1 MTLSARISA
10 TTATLGV
17 TGALLLLVGPPP
29 AALVDALSAAARDP
43 STAIETAGADQV
55 LAWLAAGS
63 AWLVLVW
70 VAGALALT
78 VLGTVP
84 GAVGRLATAVARLV
98 VPGAL
103 RRLLAAS
110 LGLGLVAGVGAV
122 SGGTPA
128 SAAPPPAPT
137 VAVDLDWPAG
147 QVRGGASEPV
157 AVDGT
162 ARRRL
167 PDSRTGSQPGTPT
180 LPLGDTRAPVQG
192 SVAPAADAR
201 HSGTG
206 TADDGCHGARHDDAH
221 RGRVGST
228 RDSATHGGRHDG
240 GSGPDR
246 GAGGSGSRFGVAGG
260 TPSGGARSARDGSA
274 DGGRHGGRDGGTRD
288 GSADG
293 GRHGTGGCGAPDD
306 EADATTGRLGG
317 STDGRPSN
325 AHLVSA
331 ERQVT
336 VRPGDSL
343 WSIAARELGPGARAG
358 DIAVAWPRWW
368 AANRALVGADPNLIH
383 PGQRLRAPGTDDV
396 TGRTP

>member
-180 LPLGDTRAPVQG
+180 LPLGDTRAPVQA

-206 TADDGCHGARHDDAH
+206 TADDGCHGARHDDAN

-228 RDSATHGGRHDG
+228 RDSGI
-240 GSGPDR
+240 
-246 GAGGSGSRFGVAGG
+246 
-260 TPSGGARSARDGSA
+260 
-274 DGGRHGGRDGGTRD
+274 HGGRDGGARD
-288 GSADG
+288 GNADG

-343 WSIAARELGPGARAG
+343 WSIAAGELGPGARAG